1 MGCKFNTYI
10 PMKLYLGGFTMVER
24 LLGKKV
30 VGIKQ
35 SLKAIKNDE
44 VKSLYVASDADIKLI
59 EPVIKLAQQNSLEIN
74 YVKTMKDLGKLCGID
89 VGAATAVLLKD

>member
-1 MGCKFNTYI
+1 
-10 PMKLYLGGFTMVER
+10 MVER

-59 EPVIKLAQQNSLEIN
+59 EPVLKLAQQNSLEIN

>member
-1 MGCKFNTYI
+1 
-10 PMKLYLGGFTMVER
+10 MVER

-59 EPVIKLAQQNSLEIN
+59 EPVLKLAQQNSLEVN
-74 YVKTMKDLGKLCGID
+74 YVETMKDLGKLCGID
-89 VGAATAVLLKD
+89 VGAATAVLLKDLIS

>member
-1 MGCKFNTYI
+1 
-10 PMKLYLGGFTMVER
+10 MVER